1 MSDIEVDGDD
11 VSRRKMDWKGNRLR
25 DMRSGG
31 AVKELKLN
39 RRYRFGGKV
48 VVLNVFRVDKTM
60 ARTGVNQGKKT
71 KDGNDW
77 GAIRLHTGA
86 NFRRER
92 YSE

>member
-1 MSDIEVDGDD
+1 MSNIEVNRDD
-11 VSRRKMDWKGNRLR
+11 VSRRETDWKGNGLR

-31 AVKELKLN
+31 AIKELKLN
-39 RRYRFGGKV
+39 RRNRFGRKV
-48 VVLNVFRVDKTM
+48 VILNIFRVNKTM

-77 GAIRLHTGA
+77 RAD
-86 NFRRER
+86 FRRER